1 VLLSDFIKKSKQQ
14 APRQQRKQAP
24 PQQKKGKPPL
34 LSMMLGQRPVQ
45 QLVGD
50 APAPTQAFWSA
61 VDYPGEMEALLEART
76 PFGVAVKRMSSA
88 TFQRL
93 LTLLKSHRA
102 KVPLFVDSGAYSESR
117 DAPFTDTDWTRALER
132 YVEIAKVAGPR
143 AFFVAPDEIGSFEGT
158 ERRLEAT
165 GGRLRE
171 LLDLGSHVLIA
182 VQPGPGSL
190 TEREA
195 RLMRAAGL
203 EGRDNVHPA
212 LPWTRKVPVKP
223 SMQELAGF
231 LRARRPEYVHF
242 LGLGE
247 KNRDW
252 DWDRLARIVA
262 KASPATTM
270 SGDSNRFG
278 AMRGYGEGTS
288 RVRPLTRAAE
298 IAELSRMQLAPFAQ
312 EYDLVDEQ
320 GVPLGQSSENYVN
333 VSAWT
338 SAQQRRDIAR
348 HALLQGDMARLFIE
362 DPDDFMQ
369 QYSLIDAP
377 YLSDAVDAA
386 WAKRAEGMADD
397 RRRFLATRAVLKP
410 APTPQQLARMFQRD
424 MGVAMQDERASAW
437 LRRNGVERV
446 RSQEDR
452 RYVAD
457 LLERAV
463 LRGERI

>member
-1 VLLSDFIKKSKQQ
+1 MLLSDAIKKPKKQA
-14 APRQQRKQAP
+14 APQQRKQAP
-24 PQQKKGKPPL
+24 PQKKEKPAL

-50 APAPTQAFWSA
+50 VPAPTQAFWSA

-76 PFGVAVKRMSSA
+76 PFGVAVKRMSAA

-117 DAPFTDTDWTRALER
+117 EAPFTDADWTRALER

-143 AFFVAPDEIGSFEGT
+143 AFFVAPDEIGSFAGT
-158 ERRLEAT
+158 EKRLEAT
-165 GGRLRE
+165 AGRLRE

-190 TEREA
+190 TERES

-203 EGRDNVHPA
+203 EGRANVHPA

-223 SMQELAGF
+223 SMQELADF
-231 LRARRPEYVHF
+231 LRHRKPRYVHF

-298 IAELSRMQLAPFAQ
+298 IAELSRMQIAPFAQ

-320 GVPLGQSSENYVN
+320 GMPLGQSTENWVN
-333 VSAWT
+333 VAAWT
-338 SAQQRRDIAR
+338 TADDRREIAR
-348 HALLQGDMARLFIE
+348 RALLPQDMAAVFIE
-362 DPDDFMQ
+362 NPDDFVEQ
-369 QYSLIDAP
+369 FDLLDAP
-377 YLSDAVDAA
+377 FLLDEVDHA

-463 LRGERI
+463 LRGERV